1 MTKTLSF
8 LLLTAL
14 SLSTQARET
23 ATDGDWT
30 LQQVAL
36 SDTPEAERMIR
47 VGDIDNLGFG
57 FPEVYDPFSGRPT
70 EPHPFPFEP
79 SPEDAS
85 PTDRIMVGSSFK
97 GEATEVGQDGYSFEY
112 HPQDRPLKAEPLRL
126 PLGSLEGVTVRDAV
140 LCLFVD
146 DFQAP
151 RWKGSYQASF
161 NGVRFPEM
169 ERVLNA
175 LDQTGPIG
183 KVIYIRLTQE
193 MLDQLKGPQLEIL
206 IDDPES
212 KAGDG
217 FALDFAKLMVNVKSF
232 PHTGTVP
239 GRVVD
244 TETLQPIPGAAVS
257 LPGLADAKADSEGL
271 FRLEKVP
278 AGLAVIKGEASGYVA
293 AYVPVDVISGET
305 SEPVE
310 IPLTKSAVV
319 TFTGRE
325 LREGE
330 RLRLEKIQFDVSSAE
345 LRAEGKAELDRVA
358 AFLKT
363 NDAAEIELSGHT
375 SSEGGAV
382 LNRELSFRRVLSCKA
397 YLVAAGI
404 DAARITTVGHGPDQ
418 PVAGNDT
425 EQGRAQNR
433 RVEMKLTRL

>member
-1 MTKTLSF
+1 MLRFLSISCSVSLAF
-8 LLLTAL
+8 AL
-14 SLSTQARET
+14 QARET
-23 ATDGDWT
+23 ASDGDWA
-30 LQQVAL
+30 LQLVEMAE
-36 SDTPEAERMIR
+36 TAEAERMIR

-57 FPEVYDPFSGRPT
+57 FPESYDPFSGRAT
-70 EPHPFPFEP
+70 DPHPFPFEP
-79 SPEDAS
+79 TAEDAV

-97 GEATEVGQDGYSFEY
+97 GEATEAGQDGYSFEY
-112 HPQDRPLKAEPLRL
+112 HPQERPLKVAPLRL
-126 PLGSLEGVTVRDAV
+126 PLASLAGLTIRDAV

-151 RWKGSYQASF
+151 SWKGSYQATF

-169 ERVLNA
+169 ERLINA

-183 KVIYIRLTQE
+183 KVIYVSLTQE

-217 FALDFAKLMVNVKSF
+217 FALDFAKLLVNVKAF
-232 PHTGTVP
+232 PHIGTVP

-244 TETLQPIPGAAVS
+244 AETLEPIPGAAVS
-257 LPGLADAKADSEGL
+257 LPGLATAKADGEGQ

-278 AGLAVIKGEASGYVA
+278 AGLAVIKGEAPGYVA
-293 AYVPVDVISGET
+293 AHVPVDVISGET
-305 SEPVE
+305 SEAVE

-330 RLRLEKIQFDVSSAE
+330 RLRLEKIQFEVNSAE
-345 LRAEGKAELDRVA
+345 LRAEGRAELDKVA
-358 AFLKT
+358 AFLSA
-363 NDAAEIELSGHT
+363 NASAEIELSGHT
-375 SSEGGAV
+375 SSEGGAA

-404 DAARITTVGHGPDQ
+404 EAARITTVGHGPDQ
-418 PVAGNDT
+418 PVADNDT
-425 EQGRAQNR
+425 ESGRAQNR